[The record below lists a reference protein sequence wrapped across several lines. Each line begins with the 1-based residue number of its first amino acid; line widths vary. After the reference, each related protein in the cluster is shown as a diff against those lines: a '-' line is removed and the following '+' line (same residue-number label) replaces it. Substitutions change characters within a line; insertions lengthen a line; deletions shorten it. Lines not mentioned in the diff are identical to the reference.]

1 MKVVVLDGY
10 TLNPGDLSW
19 KGLEELGEVRIYD
32 RTSPEDVVA
41 RSLGAEIIL
50 TNKVVLTSSILKEL
64 SPTLRYVGVLATG
77 YNVVDIQAAKDLG
90 IVVTNIP
97 AYSTMS
103 VVQQVFAL
111 LLNVTNRV
119 AHYSHQILCEDA
131 WVKSPDFSYSDTQL
145 TEIQGKVM
153 GIVGLGRIGSA
164 VAKVADAFGM
174 HVIALTSKDESQL
187 PSYVKKVS
195 LEELFADSDIL
206 SLHCPLTDETRNLVS
221 AERLQQMKSS
231 AIIINTGRG
240 PLVDES
246 AVAQALH
253 SGRLGAFAADVLSKE
268 PPPPDNPLF
277 SAPRVYLTPHIAW
290 ATFEART
297 RLMEICINNIKSF
310 LEGTPINVV
319 NRI

>member
-77 YNVVDIQAAKDLG
+77 YNVVDIHTADDLG

-111 LLNVTNRV
+111 LLNVTNCV
-119 AHYSHQILCEDA
+119 AHYSHQILYDDA
-131 WVKSPDFSYSDTQL
+131 WVNSPDFSYSDTPL

-187 PSYVKKVS
+187 PPYVKKVS

-246 AVAQALH
+246 AVVQALH

-268 PPPPDNPLF
+268 PPSPDNPLL